1 MNKIV
6 FLVLVGILSLSVTSC
21 SREADNN
28 ATTANGVRVKP
39 RLNQSAVNTETEQAE
54 AEAEA
59 ETEQAEES
67 AAKQIIAG
75 LTPATDPDLRV
86 KGIVRGRQDP
96 FSVITVQPQIEIEE
110 EEVAEQN
117 RYNQL
122 DRRERRTNRNRG
134 TDEERLAR
142 DRGIERPYRQALA
155 QDVVISGLIEING
168 KPKLIVNAP
177 EETSSR
183 YVQVGQYLSNGQ
195 ILVKSIDLN
204 HFPTPLVVLEQV
216 ESGIKVTKA
225 IGEASDI
232 ESVSSLP
239 TSIPS
244 GDTWVSH
251 TTSNTLSNKYQ

>member
-21 SREADNN
+21 SRKADNN
-28 ATTANGVRVKP
+28 ASKPTGAKVKP
-39 RLNQSAVNTETEQAE
+39 TLNQAAVNAEQAE
-54 AEAEA
+54 A
-59 ETEQAEES
+59 EQAEES
-67 AAKQIIAG
+67 APTEIIAG
-75 LTPATDPDLRV
+75 LTPATNPDLRV
-86 KGIVRGRQDP
+86 KGIVRGRTDP
-96 FSVITVQPQIEIEE
+96 FSILTVQPQIEIEE
-110 EEVAEQN
+110 EKVAEQN

-122 DRRERRTNRNRG
+122 DRRERRINRDA
-134 TDEERLAR
+134 DESRR
-142 DRGIERPYRQALA
+142 DRDSGIESSSRQALA
-155 QDVVISGLIEING
+155 QDVIISGLIEING

-183 YVQVGQYLSNGQ
+183 YVEVGQYLSNGQ

-204 HFPTPLVVLEQV
+204 HFPTPLVVLEQTD
-216 ESGIKVTKA
+216 SGIKVTKA

-244 GDTWVSH
+244 ADTWVSDA
-251 TTSNTLSNKYQ
+251 SLDTLNKYK

>member
-21 SREADNN
+21 SRKADNN
-28 ATTANGVRVKP
+28 ATKPNGVRVKP

-54 AEAEA
+54 AEAE
-59 ETEQAEES
+59 TEQAEES
-67 AAKQIIAG
+67 AATQIIAG

-86 KGIVRGRQDP
+86 KGIVRGRPDP

-134 TDEERLAR
+134 TDEKRLAR
-142 DRGIERPYRQALA
+142 DKSSYRQALA

-244 GDTWVSH
+244 ANNWVSH
-251 TTSNTLSNKYQ
+251 TTLNTLSNKYQ